1 MPLNWPSTV
10 PTYVAPGSW
19 GAALANGG
27 VTFQPDIGAPLER
40 KRVTISGGTLALSME
55 LSAAESKRLRY
66 FFEQECGGK
75 ANSFYFVNPIT
86 GERHEYRFTGDE
98 PFRESDAQSLGR
110 VNVAMS
116 WYQQPGGAVIL
127 DVAELSPT
135 LWIDASDGTYV
146 TESGGDV
153 SALLDKSGHGHDFT
167 QAAGALQ
174 PTTGNTTQ
182 NSLNFLE
189 LDGSQ
194 YMAAGGILDYQ
205 AEFTSFFVFKAN
217 TSGEVSAAIVAGFA
231 GADEAI
237 DWDASDAVGYWN
249 DGAIAQADDVSL
261 DAFHVGCLRYASG
274 VATLFLDGAPV
285 SKGSVDREA
294 GAEAATIGRLTA
306 GSGNIFSGG
315 LGEFF
320 VMDQL
325 LAPTQIAAV
334 TSLLNTK
341 WGLS

>member
-1 MPLNWPSTV
+1 MPLNWPSAV

-19 GAALANGG
+19 VEALANGG
-27 VTFQPDIGAPLER
+27 VTFQPEYGAPLER
-40 KRVTISGGTLALSME
+40 KRVTISGSSLSVSME

-66 FFEQECGGK
+66 FFEQECSGR
-75 ANSFYFVNPIT
+75 ANSFYFINPIT

-98 PFRESDAQSLGR
+98 PFRVSDAQSLGR
-110 VNVAMS
+110 VNVAMT

-135 LWIDASDGTYV
+135 LWIDASDGDYV
-146 TESGGDV
+146 TETSGDV
-153 SALLDKSGHGHDFT
+153 SALADKSGNGNGFA
-167 QAAGALQ
+167 QASGALQ

-194 YMAAGGILDYQ
+194 YMAAGGVLDYQ
-205 AEFTSFFVFKAN
+205 AEFTSFFVFKSN
-217 TSGEVSAAIVAGFA
+217 TSGEASAAIVAGFG

-237 DWDASDAVGYWN
+237 DWDTSEGVGYWY
-249 DGAIAQADDVSL
+249 DAAIAQSGNDSL
-261 DAFHVGCLRYASG
+261 DAFHVACIRYASG
-274 VATLFLDGAPV
+274 VATLYLDGAPV
-285 SKGSVDREA
+285 ATGSIERVA
-294 GAEAATIGRLTA
+294 GSDAATIGRLTSGA
-306 GSGNIFSGG
+306 GNIFSGG
-315 LGEFF
+315 VGEFF
-320 VMDQL
+320 VTDQP

-341 WGLS
+341 WGL